1 MSGIAGVFH
10 VDGRP
15 ADARLV
21 ERMAGALAHRGPDG
35 ETCWVTGP
43 IGLAHRRLASLSAD
57 DKPPLIDA
65 DGCAVVVDG
74 RLDAPLERLR
84 RSGSAF
90 VDDAVGEFA
99 VAAWHAPAR
108 TLLCARDTFGVKPL
122 YVHWDGRRLLFA
134 SEVRAL
140 FHDAS
145 IPRRPDGATIAD
157 YLLMDF
163 RDPGATFF
171 DGIRRVPPGH
181 VLSVGPRG
189 LSVRRAWTPDGATRA
204 RSADDHASDFAAR
217 LRDAVGA
224 RLSDASAAGV
234 LLSGGIDSTLVA
246 AVAGAVRGHDGSM
259 NALTYLHDGFL
270 VEDWEAIATLA
281 AGGAIAA
288 PRTRAGLPLLEM
300 LLASPEPPNDE
311 AHPVLTALLASG
323 AAGDFRVLLTGI
335 GGDQL
340 SSAGERG
347 ALGDRLRA
355 GRAGRA
361 WREAR
366 ALANAYGDSGR
377 ADTVDVLWSSVSP
390 RLRRMARGFA
400 GRDAPP
406 WLRPS
411 VARLRRPAR
420 GDSGRFETRM
430 AAAMWRALTAPALAF
445 ALEKLDAEA
454 ARLEIE
460 PRHPY
465 LDRRVV
471 ECLLAVPPDVFVRN
485 GYRKQ
490 FVQRAVRGAL
500 PLRTAEQQAEYV
512 SSADPATALRD
523 DAARIEREL
532 FCGEAP
538 VFDYVDRAY
547 AARMRDDYV
556 AGRGRYG
563 ARLSSFMLLNAW
575 LRQTFGV

>member
-10 VDGRP
+10 ADGQP

-21 ERMAGALAHRGPDG
+21 ARMAGALAHRGPDG

-43 IGLAHRRLASLSAD
+43 IGLAHRRLASVSAE
-57 DKPPLIDA
+57 DKPPLT
-65 DGCAVVVDG
+65 DGDGRAAIVDG
-74 RLDAPLERLR
+74 QLDEPLERLGR
-84 RSGSAF
+84 CGSAF

-99 VAAWHAPAR
+99 VAAWDAPAR

-134 SEVRAL
+134 SEIGAL

-145 IPRRPDGATIAD
+145 VPRRPDAATIAD

-163 RDPGATFF
+163 RDPAATFF

-181 VLSVGPRG
+181 VLNVGPRG
-189 LSVRRAWTPDGATRA
+189 LSLRRGWTPDGATRS
-204 RSADDHASDFAAR
+204 RGADDHASDVAAR
-217 LRDAVGA
+217 FRQAV
-224 RLSDASAAGV
+224 SDRIVEAAAAGV

-246 AVAGAVRGHDGSM
+246 AVAGMARDHDRSIH
-259 NALTYLHDGFL
+259 ALTYLHDGFL
-270 VEDWEAIATLA
+270 VEDWQAVTALA
-281 AGGAIAA
+281 ASGAIA
-288 PRTRAGLPLLEM
+288 PPCTRAGLPLLEM
-300 LLASPEPPNDE
+300 LLASAEPPNDE
-311 AHPVLTALLASG
+311 AHPVLPALLDPEAS
-323 AAGDFRVLLTGI
+323 ADFRVLLTGI

-347 ALGDRLRA
+347 ALSDRLRS
-355 GRAGRA
+355 GRLGQACRHA
-361 WREAR
+361 QALAR
-366 ALANAYGDSGR
+366 AYGNGGR
-377 ADTVDVLWSSVSP
+377 GAAADVLWSALSP
-390 RLRRMARGFA
+390 RLRRTARKLA
-400 GRDAPP
+400 GRGAPA

-411 VARLRRPAR
+411 VARSRRSAPA
-420 GDSGRFETRM
+420 DSVRFETCM

-471 ECLLAVPPDVFVRN
+471 ECLLAVPPDVFVRH

-490 FVQRAVRGAL
+490 FVQRALGGVL
-500 PLRTAEQQAEYV
+500 PPRMVEQPAEHVPSTDA
-512 SSADPATALRD
+512 ATALRD
-523 DAARIEREL
+523 DAARMEREL
-532 FCGEAP
+532 FGCEAP
-538 VFDYVDRAY
+538 VFEYVDRAS
-547 AARMRDDYV
+547 AVRMRDDYV
-556 AGRGRYG
+556 AGRGRCG
-563 ARLSSFMLLNAW
+563 ARLSSFVLLNAW
-575 LRQTFGV
+575 LRRTFGV